1 MRMIVTERDKI
12 ENDIAGWCKQ
22 FGSSRDALLPILQE
36 IHKKYGT
43 VSEYAMQV
51 SAGMLAIHP
60 AEVYGVVSFFSF
72 LNHEVKGK
80 FIIRLCGTLSCD
92 MAGKSQVARQLKN
105 DLGIGFGE
113 TSGDGMFSLEWASCV
128 GMCDRGPALLVN
140 DQVFTHVTPAKV
152 HEIIEGCRRS
162 FAAHP
167 ATIQEAR

>member
-1 MRMIVTERDKI
+1 MIVTEREKV
-12 ENDIAGWCKQ
+12 ESDIAGWCSK
-22 FGSSRDALLPILQE
+22 FGSGRDALLPILQE
-36 IHKKYGT
+36 VHKKYGT
-43 VSEYAMQV
+43 VSDYAMQV
-51 SAGMLAIHP
+51 SANALGIHP
-60 AEVYGVVSFFSF
+60 AEVYGVVSFYM
-72 LNHEVKGK
+72 LIDHEVKGK
-80 FIIRLCGTLSCD
+80 FILRLCRTLSCD

-113 TSGDGMFSLEWASCV
+113 TTPDGMFSLEWATCV

-167 ATIQEAR
+167 ATMQEAR